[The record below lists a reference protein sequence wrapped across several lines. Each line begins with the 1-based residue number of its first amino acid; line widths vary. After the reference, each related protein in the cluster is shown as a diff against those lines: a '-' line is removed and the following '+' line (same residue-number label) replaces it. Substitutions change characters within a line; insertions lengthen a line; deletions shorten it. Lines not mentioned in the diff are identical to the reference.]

1 MEVALL
7 IALIVANGLFAMSEI
22 ALITARRARLAKLAA
37 EGNGSAEAAL
47 KLTED
52 PNRMLSTVQIGIT
65 SIGILN
71 GIVGEAALAG
81 PIAQWLVGL
90 GVPAGVASPFATAV
104 VVIVIT
110 YFTIVVGE
118 LVPKRIGQVEPETI
132 ARLVARPMTVLA
144 TLSRPFVW
152 ALSAS
157 TETILR
163 LIGVRDGE
171 TQRVTE
177 EEIHAMIDEGS
188 SAGIIERDEHAIL
201 RNVFRLDERRVGTM
215 MMPKSEMV
223 YLDCQRPVEEN
234 LSLVAQSQYSRFPV
248 CDGGL
253 DRVIG
258 FLHSKQLLAQ
268 ALGGSAPSLDV
279 ELEPPLFVPETLTG
293 LELLE
298 GFRQGGQHV
307 ALVVDEYGEVQGLVT
322 LYDVFEAIAGEL
334 RTPDIED
341 ADAVQRE
348 DGSWL
353 LDGLIPIVE
362 MKDRL
367 GFKQVP
373 EEDKGRYHTLSGMM
387 MWLLGRLPGTGDVAT
402 WEGWR
407 LEVIDLDGKRIDKVL
422 AVRLPEFDTETPLEG
437 EPDDSVREQPPI
449 EAR

>member
-22 ALITARRARLAKLAA
+22 ALITARRTRLAKLAA

-47 KLTED
+47 KLAED

-90 GVPAGVASPFATAV
+90 GVPAGIASPFATAM

-152 ALSAS
+152 ALSTS

-223 YLDCQRPVEEN
+223 YLDCQRPIEEN

-353 LDGLIPIVE
+353 LDGLIAIHDL
-362 MKDRL
+362 KARL
-367 GFKQVP
+367 GLASVP
-373 EEDKGRYHTLSGMM
+373 EEEFGRYNALSGMLM
-387 MWLLGRLPGTGDVAT
+387 LLLGRLPRTGDVAV
-402 WEGWR
+402 WENWR
-407 LEVIDLDGKRIDKVL
+407 FEVVDVDGRRVDKVL
-422 AVRLPEFDTETPLEG
+422 ATLVTPAEPVPEAGPD
-437 EPDDSVREQPPI
+437 EPQPG
-449 EAR
+449 

>member
-7 IALIVANGLFAMSEI
+7 VALIVANGLFAMSEI

-37 EGNGSAEAAL
+37 EGNGSADAAL
-47 KLTED
+47 KLAED

-65 SIGILN
+65 SNGILN
-71 GIVGEAALAG
+71 GIVGQSALAG
-81 PIAQWLVGL
+81 PIAAWLAAAL
-90 GVPAGVASPFATAV
+90 GIPAGIAGPVATAS

-144 TLSRPFVW
+144 AMSRPFVW
-152 ALSAS
+152 VLSAS
-157 TETILR
+157 TEAILR
-163 LIGVRDGE
+163 LFGVRNDDAH
-171 TQRVTE
+171 RVTE

-223 YLDCQRPVEEN
+223 YLDRQRPLEEN
-234 LSLVAQSQYSRFPV
+234 LALVLESQYSRFPV

-253 DRVIG
+253 DHVLG

-268 ALGGSAPSLDV
+268 KLADGSTSLDV
-279 ELEPPLFVPETLTG
+279 ELQPPLFVPETLTG

-298 GFRQGGQHV
+298 GFRQGGRHV

-334 RTPDIED
+334 RVPDIED

-353 LDGLIPIVE
+353 LDGLIPVHDL
-362 MKDRL
+362 KARL
-367 GFKQVP
+367 GLESVP
-373 EEDKGRYHTLSGMM
+373 EEEFGRYNALSGMLM
-387 MWLLGRLPGTGDVAT
+387 LLLGRLPRTGDVAV
-402 WEGWR
+402 WENWR
-407 LEVIDLDGKRIDKVL
+407 FEVVDVDGRRVDKVL
-422 AVRLPEFDTETPLEG
+422 ATLALPSEAAPETDVQDGTE
-437 EPDDSVREQPPI
+437 PPP
-449 EAR
+449 AND

>member
-7 IALIVANGLFAMSEI
+7 VALIVANGLFAMSEI
-22 ALITARRARLAKLAA
+22 ALLTARRARLAKLALD
-37 EGNGSAEAAL
+37 GNRSAEAAL
-47 KLTED
+47 KLAED

-81 PIAQWLVGL
+81 PIAQGLVDL
-90 GVPAGVASPFATAV
+90 GAPAGVAGPVATAFV
-104 VVIVIT
+104 VVVIT

-118 LVPKRIGQVEPETI
+118 LVPKRIGQVEPEAI

-157 TETILR
+157 TEALLR
-163 LIGVRDGE
+163 LVGIRNGDV
-171 TQRVTE
+171 QRVTE
-177 EEIHAMIDEGS
+177 EEIHAMIEEGS
-188 SAGIIERDEHAIL
+188 TAGIIERDEHAIL
-201 RNVFRLDERRVGTM
+201 RNVFRLDERSVGSM

-223 YLDCQRPVEEN
+223 YLDLQRPLEEN
-234 LSLVAQSQYSRFPV
+234 LKLVVDSQYSRFPV

-253 DRVIG
+253 DRILG

-268 ALGGSAPSLDV
+268 KLTAGGTPSLDV

-298 GFRQGGQHV
+298 SFRQGGRHV

-334 RTPDIED
+334 RTPDVED

-353 LDGLIPIVE
+353 LDGLIPIHDLKE
-362 MKDRL
+362 RL
-367 GFKQVP
+367 GLESVP
-373 EEDKGRYHTLSGMM
+373 EEEYGRYNALSGMLM
-387 MWLLGRLPGTGDVAT
+387 LLLGRLPRTGDVAV
-402 WEGWR
+402 WENWR
-407 LEVIDLDGKRIDKVL
+407 FEVMDVDGRRVDKVL
-422 AVRLPEFDTETPLEG
+422 ATLVPTTEPAADARTPTG
-437 EPDDSVREQPPI
+437 TEPPASGG
-449 EAR
+449 

>member
-7 IALIVANGLFAMSEI
+7 IALIIANGLFAMSEI
-22 ALITARRARLAKLAA
+22 ALITARRTRLAKLAA
-37 EGNGSAEAAL
+37 EGNRSAEVAL
-47 KLTED
+47 KLAED

-81 PIAQWLVGL
+81 PIAIWLVGL
-90 GVPAGVASPFATAV
+90 GVPVGVAGPVATAS

-118 LVPKRIGQVEPETI
+118 LVPKRIGQVDPEAI
-132 ARLVARPMTVLA
+132 SRLVARPMTVLA

-157 TETILR
+157 TEALLK
-163 LIGVRDGE
+163 LIGVRNDDS
-171 TQRVTE
+171 QRVTE

-223 YLDCQRPVEEN
+223 YLDRQRPLEEN
-234 LSLVAQSQYSRFPV
+234 LALVVESQYSRFPV

-253 DRVIG
+253 DRILG

-268 ALGGSAPSLDV
+268 KLADGSTSLDV

-298 GFRQGGQHV
+298 GFRQGGRHV

-334 RTPDIED
+334 RAPSIED

-353 LDGLIPIVE
+353 LDGLIAIHDL
-362 MKDRL
+362 KARL
-367 GFKQVP
+367 GLDTVP
-373 EEDKGRYHTLSGMM
+373 EEEFGRYNALSGMLM
-387 MWLLGRLPGTGDVAT
+387 LLLGRLPRTGDVAV
-402 WEGWR
+402 WENWR
-407 LEVIDLDGKRIDKVL
+407 FEVVDVDGRRVDKVL
-422 AVRLPEFDTETPLEG
+422 ATLVTPAEPAPEPGSGPPPLG
-437 EPDDSVREQPPI
+437 M
-449 EAR
+449 

>member
-47 KLTED
+47 KLAED

-81 PIAQWLVGL
+81 PIASWLVAIGMP
-90 GVPAGVASPFATAV
+90 VGVASPLATAS

-118 LVPKRIGQVEPETI
+118 LVPKRIAQVEPETI

-152 ALSAS
+152 GLSAS
-157 TETILR
+157 TQAILR
-163 LIGVRDGE
+163 LIGVRSEDA
-171 TQRVTE
+171 QRVTE

-215 MMPKSEMV
+215 MMPKSEMI
-223 YLDCQRPVEEN
+223 YLDRQRPLDEN
-234 LSLVAQSQYSRFPV
+234 LTLVVQSQYSRFPV

-258 FLHSKQLLAQ
+258 FLHSKQLLGQ
-268 ALGGSAPSLDV
+268 ALASGNASLDV
-279 ELEPPLFVPETLTG
+279 ELESPLFVPETLTG

-298 GFRQGGQHV
+298 GFRQGGRHV
-307 ALVVDEYGEVQGLVT
+307 ALVVDEYGDVQGLVT

-341 ADAVQRE
+341 ADAVQRD

-353 LDGLIPIVE
+353 LDGLIAVHDL
-362 MKDRL
+362 KARL
-367 GFKQVP
+367 GLESVP
-373 EEDKGRYHTLSGMM
+373 EEEFGRYNALSGMLM
-387 MWLLGRLPGTGDVAT
+387 LLLGRLPRTGDVAV
-402 WEGWR
+402 WENWR
-407 LEVIDLDGKRIDKVL
+407 FEVVDLDGRRVDKVL
-422 AVRLPEFDTETPLEG
+422 ATLVTPVEPPPEIED
-437 EPDDSVREQPPI
+437 EPPAQD
-449 EAR
+449 A

>member
-22 ALITARRARLAKLAA
+22 ALITARRTRLAKLAA

-47 KLTED
+47 KLAED

-90 GVPAGVASPFATAV
+90 GVPAGIASPFATAM

-152 ALSAS
+152 ALSTS

-223 YLDCQRPVEEN
+223 YLDCQRPIEEN

-334 RTPDIED
+334 RTPDIDD

-353 LDGLIPIVE
+353 LDGLIAIHDL
-362 MKDRL
+362 KARL
-367 GFKQVP
+367 GLASVP
-373 EEDKGRYHTLSGMM
+373 EEEFGRYNALSGMLM
-387 MWLLGRLPGTGDVAT
+387 LLLGRLPRTGDVAV
-402 WEGWR
+402 WENWR
-407 LEVIDLDGKRIDKVL
+407 FEVVDVDGRRVDKVL
-422 AVRLPEFDTETPLEG
+422 ATLVTPAEPVPEAGPD
-437 EPDDSVREQPPI
+437 EPAPG
-449 EAR
+449 

>member
-22 ALITARRARLAKLAA
+22 ALITARRTRLAKLAA

-47 KLTED
+47 KLAED

-90 GVPAGVASPFATAV
+90 GVPAGIASPFATAM

-223 YLDCQRPVEEN
+223 YLDCQRPIEEN

-353 LDGLIPIVE
+353 LDGLIAIHDL
-362 MKDRL
+362 KARL
-367 GFKQVP
+367 GLASVP
-373 EEDKGRYHTLSGMM
+373 EEEFGRYNALSGMLM
-387 MWLLGRLPGTGDVAT
+387 LLLGRLPRTGDVAV
-402 WEGWR
+402 WENWR
-407 LEVIDLDGKRIDKVL
+407 FEVVDVDGRRVDKVL
-422 AVRLPEFDTETPLEG
+422 ATLVTPAEPVPEAGPD
-437 EPDDSVREQPPI
+437 EPAPG
-449 EAR
+449 

>member
-7 IALIVANGLFAMSEI
+7 VALIVANGLFAMSEI
-22 ALITARRARLAKLAA
+22 ALITARRARLAKLAV
-37 EGNGSAEAAL
+37 EGNRSAEAAL
-47 KLTED
+47 KLAED

-81 PIAQWLVGL
+81 PIAEALIDL
-90 GVPAGVASPFATAV
+90 GMPAGVAGPLATAS

-110 YFTIVVGE
+110 YFTIVIGE
-118 LVPKRIGQVEPETI
+118 LVPKRIGQVEPEGI

-157 TETILR
+157 TEAILK
-163 LIGVRDGE
+163 LFGVKNGDV
-171 TQRVTE
+171 QRVTE
-177 EEIHAMIDEGS
+177 EEIHAMIEEGS
-188 SAGIIERDEHAIL
+188 TAGIIERDEHAIL
-201 RNVFRLDERRVGTM
+201 RNVFRLDERRVGSM

-223 YLDCQRPVEEN
+223 YLDLQRPLEEN
-234 LSLVAQSQYSRFPV
+234 LALVVESQYSRFPV
-248 CDGGL
+248 CEGGL
-253 DRVIG
+253 DRILG

-268 ALGGSAPSLDV
+268 KLTHGDTPSLDV
-279 ELEPPLFVPETLTG
+279 DLEPPLFVPETLTG

-298 GFRQGGQHV
+298 SFRQGGRHV

-341 ADAVQRE
+341 ADAVQRD

-353 LDGLIPIVE
+353 LDGLIPIHDL
-362 MKDRL
+362 KARL
-367 GFKQVP
+367 GLESVP
-373 EEDKGRYHTLSGMM
+373 EEEYGRYNALSGMLM
-387 MWLLGRLPGTGDVAT
+387 LLLGRLPRTGDVAV
-402 WEGWR
+402 WENWR
-407 LEVIDLDGKRIDKVL
+407 FEVVDVDGRRVDKVL
-422 AVRLPEFDTETPLEG
+422 ATMALPSEAAPETDVQDGTE
-437 EPDDSVREQPPI
+437 PPP
-449 EAR
+449 AND